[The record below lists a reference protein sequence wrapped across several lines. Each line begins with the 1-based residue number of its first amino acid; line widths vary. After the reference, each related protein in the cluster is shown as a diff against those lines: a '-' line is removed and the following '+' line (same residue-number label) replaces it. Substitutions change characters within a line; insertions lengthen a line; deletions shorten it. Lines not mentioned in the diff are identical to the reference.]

1 MLGPYQWYHE
11 PNPRHFTI
19 SCWYCWLFKHWILQS
34 VGVSL
39 VSCVSN
45 CYQPLAAR
53 FFWPLCS
60 EEAKDEE
67 DRKGDVEVVKVA
79 TSEKMLACWDIWY
92 MFIRIYIYDICVL
105 LNLMCKTSYKQPSC
119 PYIPFSN
126 LFSKI
131 DARSDTLTLCIGW
144 LMEIWWLHP
153 SGRLPM
159 CAPPKLSVLLAMF
172 GDAGTGRDGATPW
185 CQAWDVDPSFRS
197 LR

>member
-1 MLGPYQWYHE
+1 MCIQLLPAVGCQVLLAALQWGSEGWGGSKRGCGSSEGGNIRENAGMLG
-11 PNPRHFTI
+11 
-19 SCWYCWLFKHWILQS
+19 
-34 VGVSL
+34 
-39 VSCVSN
+39 
-45 CYQPLAAR
+45 
-53 FFWPLCS
+53 
-60 EEAKDEE
+60 
-67 DRKGDVEVVKVA
+67 
-79 TSEKMLACWDIWY
+79 Y
-92 MFIRIYIYDICVL
+92 MIYVYTYIYIYDICVL